1 MIYLSYS
8 EVFKLNKQPV
18 TEKSALKNPITANQ
32 KLRKGPLRGSLN
44 L

>member
-18 TEKSALKNPITANQ
+18 TEKYALKKSKHCQ
-32 KLRKGPLRGSLN
+32 SEFKKRVH
-44 L
+44 